1 MRPAGEVSEAEASA
15 LVTRYQAGEAEALAL
30 LHARLARAMGK
41 MLRRYRSS
49 DLPSTV
55 SRQDLTQ
62 ESWIIVAE
70 LAGRWRPSG
79 SFLAYFFRS
88 FPHQME
94 RYLQRSRL
102 SRRTKQVQVTAV
114 PHDELL
120 GSAARLAAREPLVDQ
135 MGSWADEIAALP
147 AEQRTALMLHT
158 VEGSSFD
165 VIGRTLHVSRA
176 SAHRLYRR
184 AVARLATEVVRGGMV

>member
-1 MRPAGEVSEAEASA
+1 VRPADEVSETEASA
-15 LVTRYQAGEAEALAL
+15 LVKRYKAGEAEALAL
-30 LHARLARAMGK
+30 LHDRLARAMGK

-55 SRQDLTQ
+55 TRQDLTQ
-62 ESWIIVAE
+62 QSWVIVAE
-70 LAGRWRPSG
+70 LACRWRPSG
-79 SFLAYFFRS
+79 SFLAYFFRT
-88 FPHQME
+88 FPHEIE

-102 SRRTKQVQVTAV
+102 SRRTKRVQVTAV

-120 GSAARLAAREPLVDQ
+120 GSAARLAARDPFVDQ
-135 MGSWADEIAALP
+135 MTSWTDEIAALP
-147 AEQRTALMLHT
+147 AEQRAALMLRT
-158 VEGSSFD
+158 VEGSSFE

-184 AVARLATEVVRGGMV
+184 AVARLATEVVRGGVV